1 MERID
6 LILDIQYLIIIF
18 GFVMVGLVLSTGY
31 HFQKQNEKLFK
42 MIEELL
48 ENKKNREK

>member
-6 LILDIQYLIIIF
+6 LILDIQHLIVIF
-18 GFVMVGLVLSTGY
+18 GFVMIGLVLSISY
-31 HFQKQNEKLFK
+31 HSQKQNDKLFK

-48 ENKKNREK
+48 ENKKNKL